1 MGIAGRIGRDAQ
13 VSEIRGESQRACD
26 RGGVLGVRNAVA
38 APIFLSFL
46 SPPDASIGRF
56 ARHGWRSENGTVT
69 VLSRNDGGFSLI
81 LCERAWQNR
90 LFRRRRMNY
99 GR

>member
-1 MGIAGRIGRDAQ
+1 
-13 VSEIRGESQRACD
+13 
-26 RGGVLGVRNAVA
+26 LGVRNAVA

-81 LCERAWQNR
+81 LSERT
-90 LFRRRRMNY
+90 
-99 GR
+99 